1 MSNAAM
7 SETTLRLERMIPAP
21 PEVLFALWTDPRELV
36 KWWAPDGFKAVVD
49 TLDASPGGR
58 WRIVLH
64 RFDGGLLALSGAF
77 RIVEPPRRLAF
88 TWAWENESG
97 ARGHETEVT
106 VTFAATHG
114 GSRLTLLQQ
123 RFDSKRARDGH
134 QAGWSAGFDRLAKI
148 AA

>member
-64 RFDGGLLALSGAF
+64 RFDGGLLALSAHF
-77 RIVEPPRRLAF
+77 
-88 TWAWENESG
+88 ES
-97 ARGHETEVT
+97 
-106 VTFAATHG
+106 
-114 GSRLTLLQQ
+114 
-123 RFDSKRARDGH
+123 
-134 QAGWSAGFDRLAKI
+134 
-148 AA
+148 

>member
-1 MSNAAM
+1 MSEAAM
-7 SETTLRLERMIPAP
+7 SETTLRLERLIPTP
-21 PEVLFALWTDPRELV
+21 PEVLFTLWTDPRELA
-36 KWWAPDGFKAVVD
+36 KWWAPDGFQAVVD
-49 TLDASPGGR
+49 ALDTRPGGR

-64 RFDGGLLALSGAF
+64 RLDGAPLALSGAF
-77 RIVEPPRRLAF
+77 RTVEPPRRLSF

-106 VTFAATHG
+106 VTFEATHG
-114 GSRLTLLQQ
+114 GSRLTLLHQ

-134 QAGWSAGFDRLAKI
+134 HAGWSAGLDRLAKM